1 VAINLTATDLRK
13 RQAKERRARGT
24 KARGLAS
31 LLVEML
37 NSPDVGPVVVSKV
50 DLGKQIAIFL
60 LDILNTAEDQTAA
73 DAIIE
78 ARPILKLAVDIVR
91 VTGR

>member
-1 VAINLTATDLRK
+1 
-13 RQAKERRARGT
+13 
-24 KARGLAS
+24 
-31 LLVEML
+31 ML
-37 NSPDVGPVVVSKV
+37 QSPKVGPVVVSKV
-50 DLGKQIAIFL
+50 ELGKHVASFL
-60 LDILNTAEDQTAA
+60 LDKLNTAEDQRAA